1 MNFTLHTLNGIKLWL
16 VLLLL
21 SGAINVCRADS
32 PRQTIN
38 FNRGWK
44 YCQGDFDH
52 AARPGFDDSEWEKIG
67 LPHSF
72 STPYFMS
79 KDFYVG
85 YGWYRKAFPVKKEIL
100 GKKSFLEFDGVFQEA
115 EIFVNGHLAGT
126 HKGGYTGFSID
137 ISAYLKEGKNLVAVR
152 VNNCWRPD
160 LAPRAGEHVF
170 SGGIYR
176 NVRLVIKP
184 PTYMFACT
192 RGKVRAPTVVYPDGY
207 QVFPF
212 FQVS

>member
-85 YGWYRKAFPVKKEIL
+85 YGWYRKAFPVKRD
-100 GKKSFLEFDGVFQEA
+100 SWQE
-115 EIFVNGHLAGT
+115 
-126 HKGGYTGFSID
+126 KFS
-137 ISAYLKEGKNLVAVR
+137 
-152 VNNCWRPD
+152 
-160 LAPRAGEHVF
+160 
-170 SGGIYR
+170 
-176 NVRLVIKP
+176 
-184 PTYMFACT
+184 
-192 RGKVRAPTVVYPDGY
+192 
-207 QVFPF
+207 
-212 FQVS
+212 